1 MKKIALYTLGL
12 MSALLTTT
20 ECRAADVVTSP
31 DGKISLTATVKSGK
45 PFYSVTRGN
54 ETIISNSALGFA
66 LDGNTLCDGFKIV
79 RKTRD
84 SRNETWEQPWGE
96 ERIVKNNYN
105 ELKLCLQ
112 ESKGQKRLMNI
123 VFRVFNDG
131 VGFRYEFPKQPN
143 LKDFKIMDELTEFA
157 LPTDAET
164 WSQPTNGTEYYEAL
178 YTKAP
183 VSKKDTV
190 STPMTLEVNDSLY
203 MFIHE
208 ANLTDYASLNLT
220 PREVKNEEGKGKNP
234 CAVKLVTTLT
244 PWQSGVKVYA
254 SAPFVS
260 PWRTIIIGKKPGDLI
275 TSRLIL
281 NLNEPNKLGD
291 TSWIKPG
298 RYVGIWWGMHMKD
311 YTWEQG
317 PKHGATTENTK
328 RYIDFAAKHGF
339 SGVLVEGW
347 NWGWDGD
354 WTKYGDK
361 FDFSRPYPDYD
372 FDGLQKYAL
381 SKGVRLIAHNETGG
395 AATNYENQLEKAFAL
410 YNSMGINCIK
420 TGYVNILLD
429 GKELQHSQYGVRHY
443 RKVLESA
450 AKHKIMVVNHEP
462 AMPSGLRRTYP
473 NMMAGE
479 GMRGQE
485 YNAWSADGGNPPYHI
500 CILPFTRGLAGPM
513 DFTPGIFN
521 FKNKAVPGTHPQT
534 TIAKQLAEYVV
545 IYSPLQMAADMIE
558 NYENHPALTF
568 IESCPT
574 DWEKTIVP
582 NAEIGKYI
590 TIARKQRGGDNW
602 FIGSVTDEKARE
614 LSVPLDF
621 LDEGATYKMTV
632 YEDGKGADYRTNP
645 YPLSIR
651 MEEVTSKS
659 VLKLSLAPSGG
670 AAIRLIKE

>member
-1 MKKIALYTLGL
+1 MRKSIISLIAVC
-12 MSALLTTT
+12 LT
-20 ECRAADVVTSP
+20 AMVPVSVSGADVVTSP
-31 DGKISLTATVKSGK
+31 DGCISLTATVKGGK
-45 PFYSVTRGN
+45 PSYSVKRGN
-54 ETIISNSALGFA
+54 ETIICNSALGFA
-66 LDGNTLCDGFKIV
+66 LDGSTMCDGFKV
-79 RKTRD
+79 VKKTRD
-84 SRNETWEQPWGE
+84 RHNETWEQPWGE
-96 ERIVKNNYN
+96 ERYVENKYN
-105 ELKLCLQ
+105 ELKLFLQ

-131 VGFRYEFPKQPN
+131 IGFRYEFPKQPN
-143 LKDFKIMDELTEFA
+143 LKDFKIMDELTEFS
-157 LPTDAET
+157 LPTDAEA
-164 WSQPTNGTEYYEAL
+164 WSQPTNGTKYYEAV
-178 YTKAP
+178 YTKEP

-190 STPMTLEVNDSLY
+190 STPMTFEVNDSLY

-208 ANLTDYASLNLT
+208 ADLTDYASLNLT
-220 PREVKNEEGKGKNP
+220 PRAGDNGG
-234 CAVKLVTTLT
+234 VKLVAALT
-244 PWQSGVKVYA
+244 PWQSGVKVFA
-254 SAPFVS
+254 SAPSVS
-260 PWRTIIIGKKPGDLI
+260 PWRTVIIGKKPGDLI
-275 TSRLIL
+275 ISRLIL

-291 TSWIKPG
+291 VSWIKPG

-317 PKHGATTENTK
+317 PKHGATTMNTK

-347 NWGWDGD
+347 NYGWDGD

-361 FDFSRPYPDYD
+361 FDFCKPYPDYD
-372 FDGLQKYAL
+372 FDGLQQYAM

-395 AATNYENQLEKAFAL
+395 AATNYEKQLEKAFKL

-420 TGYVNILLD
+420 TGYVNAMLD
-429 GKELQHSQYGVRHY
+429 DKELQHSQYGVRHY
-443 RKVLESA
+443 RKVLETA
-450 AKHKIMVVNHEP
+450 AKYKIMVVNHEP

-521 FKNKAVPGTHPQT
+521 FNNKAVPGTHPQT

-582 NAEIGKYI
+582 NAEIGKYV
-590 TIARKQRGGDNW
+590 TIARKDRKSDNW
-602 FIGSVTDEKARE
+602 FIGSVTDEKPRTLE
-614 LSVPLDF
+614 IPLDF
-621 LDEGATYKMTV
+621 LDKGATYKMTV
-632 YEDGKGADYRTNP
+632 YEDGNGADYRTNP

-651 MEEVTSKS
+651 MEEVTSDS

-670 AAIRLIKE
+670 AAIRLLKQK

>member
-1 MKKIALYTLGL
+1 MRKSIISLIAVC
-12 MSALLTTT
+12 LT
-20 ECRAADVVTSP
+20 AMVPVSVSGADVVKSP
-31 DGKISLTATVKSGK
+31 DGSISLTATVKGGK
-45 PFYSVTRGN
+45 PSYSVKRGN
-54 ETIISNSALGFA
+54 ETIICNSALGFA
-66 LDGNTLCDGFKIV
+66 LGGSTMCDGFKV
-79 RKTRD
+79 VKKTRD
-84 SRNETWEQPWGE
+84 CHNETWEQPWGE
-96 ERIVKNNYN
+96 ERYVENKYN
-105 ELKLCLQ
+105 ELKLFLQ

-131 VGFRYEFPKQPN
+131 IGFRYEFPKQSN
-143 LKDFKIMDELTEFA
+143 LKDFKIMDELTEFS
-157 LPTDAET
+157 LPTDAEA
-164 WSQPTNGTEYYEAL
+164 WSQKTNGTEYYEAV
-178 YTKAP
+178 YTKEP

-190 STPMTLEVNDSLY
+190 STPMTFEVNDSLY

-208 ANLTDYASLNLT
+208 ADLTDYASLNLT
-220 PREVKNEEGKGKNP
+220 PRAGENGG
-234 CAVKLVTTLT
+234 VKLVAALT
-244 PWQSGVKVYA
+244 PWQSGVKVFA
-254 SAPFVS
+254 SAPSVT
-260 PWRTIIIGKKPGDLI
+260 PWRTVVIGKKPGDLI
-275 TSRLIL
+275 ISRLIL

-291 TSWIKPG
+291 VSWIKPG

-317 PKHGATTENTK
+317 PKHGATTMNTK

-347 NWGWDGD
+347 NYGWDGD

-361 FDFSRPYPDYD
+361 FDFCKPYPDYD
-372 FDGLQKYAL
+372 FDGLQQYAM

-395 AATNYENQLEKAFAL
+395 AATNYEKQLEKAFKL

-420 TGYVNILLD
+420 TGYVNAMLD
-429 GKELQHSQYGVRHY
+429 DKELQHSQYGVRHY
-443 RKVLESA
+443 RKVLETA
-450 AKHKIMVVNHEP
+450 AKYKIMVVNHEP

-521 FKNKAVPGTHPQT
+521 FNNKAVPGTHPQT

-582 NAEIGKYI
+582 NAEIGKYV
-590 TIARKQRGGDNW
+590 TIARKDRKSDNW
-602 FIGSVTDEKARE
+602 FIGSVTDEKPRTLE
-614 LSVPLDF
+614 IPLDF
-621 LDEGATYKMTV
+621 LDKGATYKMTV
-632 YEDGKGADYRTNP
+632 YEDGNGADYRTNP

-651 MEEVTSKS
+651 MEEVTSES

-670 AAIRLIKE
+670 AAIRLLKQK